1 MKRYIIKRGYRFYPF
16 VRNGIKLA
24 ISKARV
30 FKNQEEEFLI
40 LRNTK
45 RENLWLA
52 VVEWEN

>member
-16 VRNGIKLA
+16 VRNEIKLA
-24 ISKARV
+24 VSKSRV

-45 RENLWLA
+45 RENTWIFID
-52 VVEWEN
+52 EWK